1 MATTARVGVDITA
14 RDLTGRAFSAVQGK
28 IAGME
33 RALEG
38 AKRVMGSFAVATVG
52 AAFGAAMKSA
62 IDRMDDMGKAAQ
74 RMGVGVENLSRLGL
88 AAKLSDVSLEQLGT
102 SFGKLNRNMAAIAS
116 GDGGEAGRAFKALGI
131 SVTEASGKLKSGD
144 VVMQELADRFS
155 RMQDGAGKSA
165 IAMAIFGKSGADMI
179 PLLNG
184 GAAAMR
190 ELGDEADR
198 TGQTI
203 SESTARNAEVLN
215 DNIARLYGRSEG
227 FANLLAQKLIP
238 DLIDMSDR
246 LLGVADSAGAAEG
259 AMGAWDELKRSAQDF
274 YGQTKAE
281 WNGLVAVGSAAKDI
295 LSDWS
300 MPAEE
305 ATRRWNAALAES
317 KALMQDAMRASEM
330 LRQQVERTGKGS
342 LPSTV
347 SGTGVV
353 TPLGSTPFIPSVQK
367 RPKVDREHN
376 AALAEAKRIYEG
388 TRSAAETYGDT
399 LTRLDE
405 LKAKG
410 LISQDTYNRALF
422 QANWALQE
430 SKVAGDAWQDTL
442 EKQSTPM
449 RDVADILQG
458 EFMSAF
464 DSIIS
469 GTQSAKKAFGDMAR
483 SILRSLASMAANK
496 LLTNLFGSLLGGG
509 APTHAL
515 YGGALPSFAVGT
527 TRVPRDMVAQ
537 IHKDEMV
544 IPARQADAIRSRGG
558 GGGGLSVQIIDQRV
572 NAPPIDKEEVD
583 GTIRFI
589 VRDEIRQQVPGAVR
603 RQLGN
608 AGIGSPAIRRAGA

>member
-14 RDLTGRAFSAVQGK
+14 RDMTGRAFSAVQGK

-33 RALEG
+33 RALDS

-52 AAFGAAMKSA
+52 AAFGNAMKSA

-88 AAKLSDVSLEQLGT
+88 AAKLSDVSIEQLGT

-116 GDGGEAGRAFKALGI
+116 GDGGEAGRAFRAIGV
-131 SVTEASGKLKSGD
+131 SVTDAAGKLKSGD
-144 VVMQELADRFS
+144 VVMQELASKFS
-155 RMQDGAGKSA
+155 RMEDGAGKA
-165 IAMAIFGKSGADMI
+165 ALAMAIFGKSGADMI

-184 GAAAMR
+184 GAEAMR

-246 LLGVADSAGAAEG
+246 LLGVADSASAAD
-259 AMGAWDELKRSAQDF
+259 AAISAWDEIKRSAQEYF
-274 YGQTKAE
+274 GTTKAE
-281 WNGLVAVGSAAKDI
+281 FNSLMAIGGAAKDI

-300 MPAEE
+300 MPAEQ
-305 ATRRWNAALAES
+305 ATRRWNEALAQS
-317 KALMQDAMRASEM
+317 RQLMQDASRDAEM
-330 LRQQVERTGKGS
+330 LRQQVDRTGKGS
-342 LPSTV
+342 LPSNL
-347 SGTGVV
+347 SSTGSL
-353 TPLGSTPFIPSVQK
+353 TPRSFAPSIPAAPK
-367 RPKVDREHN
+367 RAKIDREQN

-388 TRSAAETYGDT
+388 TRNAAETYGDT
-399 LTRLDE
+399 LKRLDE

-410 LISQDTYNRALF
+410 LITQDTYNRALF
-422 QANWALQE
+422 QASWALKE
-430 SKVAGDAWQDTL
+430 SKVAGDAWEDTL
-442 EKQSTPM
+442 EKQSTLM
-449 RDVADILQG
+449 RDVADLLQG

-527 TRVPRDMVAQ
+527 SRVPRDMVAQ

-544 IPARQADAIRSRGG
+544 IPARQADAIRKGEPGS
-558 GGGGLSVQIIDQRV
+558 S
-572 NAPPIDKEEVD
+572 
-583 GTIRFI
+583 
-589 VRDEIRQQVPGAVR
+589 GAVITINI
-603 RQLGN
+603 N
-608 AGIGSPAIRRAGA
+608 AQGADSSVKAELANLKTSLPRIIKSVVAGEKRSNPGFAA